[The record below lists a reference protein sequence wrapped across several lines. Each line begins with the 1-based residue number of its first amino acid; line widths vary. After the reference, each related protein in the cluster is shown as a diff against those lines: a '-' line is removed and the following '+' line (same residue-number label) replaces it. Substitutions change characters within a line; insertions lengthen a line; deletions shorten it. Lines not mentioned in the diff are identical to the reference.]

1 MVNALRMRPDRI
13 IVGEIRRA
21 EEAQVLFEAMH
32 TGHSVYA
39 TLHAETADETLRR
52 LTHEPINIPSV
63 MMESLHLVVP
73 MYRDR
78 RTGRR
83 RVYEIAEIVPTE
95 KEGVRTNL
103 LYRWR
108 TNSDKLL
115 KDENSVRIL
124 NVIKT
129 YANMDDSEIRET
141 LEERK
146 KILDWL
152 VKKDIKTVDKVGG
165 IISRYYSNPDEVLK
179 LVRGK

>member
-1 MVNALRMRPDRI
+1 
-13 IVGEIRRA
+13 
-21 EEAQVLFEAMH
+21 
-32 TGHSVYA
+32 
-39 TLHAETADETLRR
+39 
-52 LTHEPINIPSV
+52 